1 MTLYG
6 KSQSKMKHDWNFEEY
21 AEQKVFKDVRGKHP
35 WTKDYNP
42 HTERPYWVLRKIYSN
57 SFDST
62 GSRMKSKQANF
73 FILYC

>member
-35 WTKDYNP
+35 
-42 HTERPYWVLRKIYSN
+42 
-57 SFDST
+57 
-62 GSRMKSKQANF
+62 
-73 FILYC
+73 